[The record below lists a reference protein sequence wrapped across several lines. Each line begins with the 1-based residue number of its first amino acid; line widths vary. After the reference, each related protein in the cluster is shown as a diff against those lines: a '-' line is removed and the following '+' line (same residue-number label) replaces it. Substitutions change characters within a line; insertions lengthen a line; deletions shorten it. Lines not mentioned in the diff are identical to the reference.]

1 MDPPSPPPRTTVTL
15 AHLSDLHL
23 RRGHPERESTL
34 QRALALPEVETADL
48 VVVTGDV
55 TESGWTYELE
65 LAEAVLQD
73 VAARG
78 RLLVVPGNHDA
89 SLRGLNAGT
98 LVNRLSGARRE
109 VSESFSSWS
118 VRGGSAQPIGP
129 RGSPWPVRRDLRD
142 GRCVVYGL
150 DSTHASFGDLL
161 ARGGCGRAQLD
172 ALDEDLESL
181 RQDQRVVLALHHHVT
196 RQASGRDA
204 LDFDPA
210 LLLMDKAEVQTLL
223 RRHRVELVLHGHR
236 HRFSHRRFRD
246 TQVIGAAS
254 TTLGCGRR
262 GDRFVG
268 IVQMDLDSGEVGARL
283 CFLEGGCEVV
293 PLEDREQG

>member
-1 MDPPSPPPRTTVTL
+1 MDPQSPPSRTTVTL

-23 RRGHPERESTL
+23 RRGHPERENTL
-34 QRALALPEVETADL
+34 QRALALPEVEAADL

-65 LAEAVLQD
+65 LAEAALKD
-73 VAARG
+73 VAAQG

-98 LVNRLSGARRE
+98 LLNRLTGAQRE
-109 VSESFSSWS
+109 VSGQFSAWS
-118 VRGGSAQPIGP
+118 VQGGTAEPIGP
-129 RGSPWPVRRDLRD
+129 RGSPWPVRRDLCD

-150 DSTHASFGDLL
+150 DSTRASFGDLL

-172 ALDEDLESL
+172 ALDEDLEGL

-196 RQASGRDA
+196 HQASGRDTF
-204 LDFDPA
+204 DFDPA

-236 HRFSHRRFRD
+236 HRFSHRLFRD
-246 TQVIGAAS
+246 TRVIGAAS

-268 IVQMDLDSGEVGARL
+268 ILEMDLDSGEVGARL

-293 PLEDREQG
+293 LLEEREPE